1 MAEVGFWSRCSCCG
15 PVRLLS
21 EVVLLCVVQEKK
33 SSAES
38 QAMFNGLLAEASVEA
53 KALLQVEAPLAA
65 GVFLFFGWGG
75 SPAMVGTRATRSRAS
90 KLWPVVR
97 TLGMAP
103 LVVPATRSDQCRHG

>member
-1 MAEVGFWSRCSCCG
+1 
-15 PVRLLS
+15 VRLLS

-53 KALLQVEAPLAA
+53 KALLQVETPLAA

-75 SPAMVGTRATRSRAS
+75 SPAMVGTRANPLEGQQAVARCQD
-90 KLWPVVR
+90 PVYGP
-97 TLGMAP
+97 LGSTCHAF
-103 LVVPATRSDQCRHG
+103 